1 MKRSYMAMI
10 MVAVISLLIL
20 GCSSPAEQAQQMFQ
34 AGQYQQLIDKFGNDP
49 AMSEIVTKAKEMLA
63 EALLKEGKY
72 EELLEMYP
80 DSKVSGEAKSKLAE
94 MLVAEGKYEE
104 AMEKYPETTA
114 AIKAKLMLEQQRGD
128 SLAAVA
134 GEQGEQIQKQ
144 GAKIE
149 AQKETIEVA
158 AKRELDRIMKIK
170 NPRLR
175 ETAMKEFVDN
185 PKFKGTQAVKDAAD
199 QLKK

>member
-1 MKRSYMAMI
+1 MKRSYMALL
-10 MVAVISLLIL
+10 MVAVIGLLIL

-34 AGQYQQLIDKFGNDP
+34 SGQYQQLIDKFGSDP
-49 AMSEIVTKAKEMLA
+49 ALSDIVMKSKEMLA

-72 EELLEMYP
+72 QEVLDKYP
-80 DSKVSGEAKSKLAE
+80 DCKAVGEAKSKLAE
-94 MLVAEGKYEE
+94 MLVAEGKLEE
-104 AMEKYPETTA
+104 AIEKYPETTA

-128 SLAAVA
+128 SLATVA
-134 GEQGEQIQKQ
+134 GEQGEQIKKQ

-149 AQKETIEVA
+149 SQKETIEVA
-158 AKRELDRIMKIK
+158 AKRELDRIMDIK

-175 ETAMKEFVDN
+175 AKELETFVSN
-185 PKFKGTQAVKDAAD
+185 PKFKGTKAAKDAAD